1 MALLHELRF
10 RLMPDFRLAAHLWH
24 HPYSSWH
31 LSETGEKAMD
41 TRLMV
46 LVVLAVVAIILIVT
60 LLLLRKRKSE
70 RLKQHF
76 GPEYDRTVKEHG
88 AQRAEAVLAERE
100 QRVKKF
106 AIHPLTRDDRER
118 YLLEWTEVQ
127 KQFVDDPSLAVGE
140 ADKLVTNVMAARGYP
155 MGNFEQRAADVS
167 VSYPGVVQNYRSAR
181 GIVVRRSKG
190 QASTEDLRQAMVY
203 FRSLFDELLDLPKTE
218 KIGVPHERAS

>member
-1 MALLHELRF
+1 
-10 RLMPDFRLAAHLWH
+10 
-24 HPYSSWH
+24 
-31 LSETGEKAMD
+31 MD

-46 LVVLAVVAIILIVT
+46 LVVIAVVAVILIVT
-60 LLLLRKRKSE
+60 LFLLRKRKSE

-76 GPEYDRTVKEHG
+76 GPEYDRTVKEQG

-181 GIVVRRSKG
+181 GIVVRRTRG

>member
-1 MALLHELRF
+1 
-10 RLMPDFRLAAHLWH
+10 
-24 HPYSSWH
+24 
-31 LSETGEKAMD
+31 MD

-46 LVVLAVVAIILIVT
+46 LVVIALVAMILIAT
-60 LLLLRKRKSE
+60 LLLLRKRKSD

-118 YLLEWTEVQ
+118 YALEWTEVQ
-127 KQFVDDPSLAVGE
+127 KYFVDDPSLAVSE

-155 MGNFEQRAADVS
+155 MGDFEQRAADVS

-181 GIVVRRSKG
+181 SIVLRRSRG
-190 QASTEDLRQAMVY
+190 EAGTEDLRQAMVY

-218 KIGVPHERAS
+218 KIGVSHERAS